1 LIIFYFIIG
10 STKAM
15 PRLQSKD
22 KYVLHD
28 SSLELYLTKLLQNL
42 MTVSPQHVT
51 TDQQPLT
58 KTRLMITVQQ
68 YTRHVTMFILG
79 SDLQDFD
86 GSGHDTSPLG
96 GEGQRS
102 STAA

>member
-58 KTRLMITVQQ
+58 KTRQMITVQQ

-79 SDLQDFD
+79 SDLEDID
-86 GSGHDTSPLG
+86 GSGHDTSPP
-96 GEGQRS
+96 GEGERS
-102 STAA
+102 STTA